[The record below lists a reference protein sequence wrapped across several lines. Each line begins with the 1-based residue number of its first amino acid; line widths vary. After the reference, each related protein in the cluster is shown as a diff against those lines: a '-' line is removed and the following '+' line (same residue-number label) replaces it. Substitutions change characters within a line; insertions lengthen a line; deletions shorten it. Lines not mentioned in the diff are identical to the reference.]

1 MNDFLAKL
9 LGYVMKGCYWL
20 TNNYVLALLLFALA
34 MQILMLPLGL
44 KQQKNMIKQAK
55 LRPREMAIK
64 KKYAGRNDQVSM
76 KKCQNEIMEMYQ
88 QEGYS
93 TMAGC
98 LPMIVQLIIVFPLYQ
113 VVIRPLEFIS
123 GLTADMCKE
132 MADVLMGAGDG
143 AFKIYTG
150 YQIDLIRKV
159 EELGMGNLSEKF
171 QGFLDGKTL
180 PDVSLFGVDLGIT
193 PFNAL
198 QSASWWLLFVPVLNL
213 GLMYLSQF
221 LSKKFT
227 YQNTQ
232 AEAANSSS
240 MKIMMYVLPLMTFFI
255 TFNFA
260 SAIGIYWIFR
270 TILSMVQQFILAK
283 AMPYPVFTEEDY
295 KKAEREYKKGK
306 SGSDTVYPPREYRS
320 LHHIDDDDYTPK
332 KPSNAKNGKSQNAKP
347 TANNTAVDADSATN
361 DNSIT
366 DKSITDNTVTNDD
379 SPKEE

>member
-34 MQILMLPLGL
+34 MQLLMLPLGI

-88 QEGYS
+88 QDGYS

-98 LPMIVQLIIVFPLYQ
+98 LPMLVQLIIVFPLYQ

-123 GLTADMCKE
+123 GLTADMCGE
-132 MADVLMGAGDG
+132 MADILMGAGDG
-143 AFKIYTG
+143 AFKAYTG
-150 YQIDLIRKV
+150 YQIDLIRKI
-159 EELGMGNLSEKF
+159 EELGIGNLSEKF

-198 QSASWWLLFVPVLNL
+198 KGISWWLVFVPILNL

-232 AEAANSSS
+232 AEAANNSS

-270 TILSMVQQFILAK
+270 TILSMAQQFILAK

-306 SGSDTVYPPREYRS
+306 SGQETVYPQREYRS
-320 LHHIDDDDYTPK
+320 LHHIDDDDYPAPK
-332 KPSNAKNGKSQNAKP
+332 TNNKNKNDKTQVKPSVSKP
-347 TANNTAVDADSATN
+347 SDNSAEKAEK
-361 DNSIT
+361 SIT
-366 DKSITDNTVTNDD
+366 DKSITDNTVTNDN
-379 SPKEE
+379 PKEE

>member
-1 MNDFLAKL
+1 
-9 LGYVMKGCYWL
+9 
-20 TNNYVLALLLFALA
+20 
-34 MQILMLPLGL
+34 
-44 KQQKNMIKQAK
+44 
-55 LRPREMAIK
+55 MAIK

-98 LPMIVQLIIVFPLYQ
+98 LPMLVQLIIVFPLYQ

-123 GLTADMCKE
+123 GLTADLCGYVSANVFGLEIK
-132 MADVLMGAGDG
+132 
-143 AFKIYTG
+143 TG
-150 YQIDLIRKV
+150 YQIDLISKIREIGGV
-159 EELGMGNLSEKF
+159 ENIANYWTDAHVKQYGKSASEIVNAFK
-171 QGFLDGKTL
+171 DITM

-193 PFNAL
+193 PFEAL
-198 QSASWWLLFVPVLNL
+198 KGISWWLVFVPILNL

-232 AEAANSSS
+232 AEAANNSS

-270 TILSMVQQFILAK
+270 TILSMAQQFILAK

-306 SGSDTVYPPREYRS
+306 SGQETVYPQREYRS
-320 LHHIDDDDYTPK
+320 LHHIDDDDYPAPK
-332 KPSNAKNGKSQNAKP
+332 TNNKNKNGKTQVKPSVSKPSNN
-347 TANNTAVDADSATN
+347 SAEKAEK
-361 DNSIT
+361 SIT
-366 DKSITDNTVTNDD
+366 DKSITDDTVTNDN
-379 SPKEE
+379 PKEE

>member
-9 LGYVMKGCYWL
+9 LGYVMQGCYWL

-34 MQILMLPLGL
+34 MQLLMLPLGL

-98 LPMIVQLIIVFPLYQ
+98 LPMLVQLIIVFPLYQ

-123 GLTADMCKE
+123 GLTADMCGE
-132 MADVLMGAGDG
+132 MADILMGVGDG
-143 AFKIYTG
+143 AFKAYTG
-150 YQIDLIRKV
+150 YQIDLIRKI
-159 EELGMGNLSEKF
+159 EELGVGNLSEKF

-193 PFNAL
+193 PFAAL
-198 QSASWWLLFVPVLNL
+198 KSASWWLVFVPILNL

-232 AEAANSSS
+232 AEAANNSS

-270 TILSMVQQFILAK
+270 TILSMAQQFILAK
-283 AMPYPVFTEEDY
+283 VMPYPVFTEEDY

-306 SGSDTVYPPREYRS
+306 SGQETVYPQREYRS
-320 LHHIDDDDYTPK
+320 LHHIDDDDYPAPK
-332 KPSNAKNGKSQNAKP
+332 TNNKNKNGKTQVKPSVSKPSNN
-347 TANNTAVDADSATN
+347 SAEKAEK
-361 DNSIT
+361 SIT
-366 DKSITDNTVTNDD
+366 DKSITDDTVTNDN
-379 SPKEE
+379 PKEE

>member
-34 MQILMLPLGL
+34 MQLLMLPLGI
-44 KQQKNMIKQAK
+44 KQQKNMIKQAR

-76 KKCQNEIMEMYQ
+76 KKFQNEIMEMYQ

-98 LPMIVQLIIVFPLYQ
+98 LPMLVQLIIVFPLYQ

-123 GLTADMCKE
+123 GLTSDMCGE
-132 MADVLMGAGDG
+132 MADILMGVGDG
-143 AFKIYTG
+143 TFKAYTG
-150 YQIDLIRKV
+150 YQIDLIRKI
-159 EELGMGNLSEKF
+159 EELGIGNLSEKF

-198 QSASWWLLFVPVLNL
+198 KGASWWLVFVPILNL

-232 AEAANSSS
+232 AEAANNSS
-240 MKIMMYVLPLMTFFI
+240 MKIMMYALPLMTFFI

-270 TILSMVQQFILAK
+270 TILSMAQQFILAK

-306 SGSDTVYPPREYRS
+306 SGSDTVYPQREYRS
-320 LHHIDDDDYTPK
+320 LHHIDDDEYPPK
-332 KPSNAKNGKSQNAKP
+332 KPSNGKNNKAQNAKP
-347 TANNTAVDADSATN
+347 VVKASGNTKPAADNS
-361 DNSIT
+361 SIT
-366 DKSITDNTVTNDD
+366 DTGVTNDD
-379 SPKEE
+379 NPKEE